1 MRHLHA
7 TRRNADTGA
16 QCAWEPPDRA
26 RSAVVQPTVAEHG
39 SGLIRPT
46 RRAQRGWN
54 MMMPMPSSTTAT
66 PARSHDVGRTPS
78 TAHSHISAVAT

>member
-1 MRHLHA
+1 MRRLHA
-7 TRRNADTGA
+7 TRRDADTGA
-16 QCAWEPPDRA
+16 QCAREPPDRA
-26 RSAVVQPTVAEHG
+26 CGAVAQPTVTGHG
-39 SGLIRPT
+39 SGVIRPT